1 MHKIWYGRCKWLKRI
16 VVVGFLLG
24 ILGLAIILGINQ
36 YIKVTAGKQI
46 GVKTPKVDCI
56 LVLGAGLTE
65 EGEPSLV
72 LRDRLDRAIELYQQ
86 GVSTRLLMSGDHGQ
100 EGYDEVRAMKQY
112 AVNAGINPND
122 IFMDHAGFSTYESI
136 YRARDV
142 FQVKRLAIVTQ
153 PYHEY
158 RAVYIAMKLGLEVYG
173 TPSKPT
179 QYKGSWILEA
189 REKLARTKEFF
200 NLIIQPKPTYLGDAI
215 PISGSGSQT
224 DDTKVTEKVGEI
236 SVEKQLQQIVQSEKL
251 WRLEYREKEDP
262 NFYQGASCYWYAVT
276 DLDQN
281 GRLEIISAVTNGNG
295 HHFTNECYEISQS
308 GTSLEKIPG
317 LSELAPIEETQAFFD
332 KTKNCYHYAIA
343 DMDRGGAAYH
353 ELRYEDVVKEK
364 EKIHCDVYASVSD
377 ENEKKTCYYKGDF
390 EKKISNEECG
400 KILEQY
406 YDGMEEKKVK
416 FAWFQCNDRKKDTTL
431 SKLKKSYDEWSVK

>member
-24 ILGLAIILGINQ
+24 ILGLTIILGINQ

-46 GVKTPKVDCI
+46 WVKTPKVDCI

-65 EGEPSLV
+65 EGKPSLV

-86 GVSTRLLMSGDHGQ
+86 GVSNRLLMSGDHGQ

-112 AVNAGINPND
+112 AVNAGINPDD

-142 FQVKRLAIVTQ
+142 FRVKRLAIVTQ

-158 RAVYIAMKLGLEVYG
+158 RAVYIAMKLGLEAYG

-200 NLIIQPKPTYLGDAI
+200 NLMVQPKPTYLGDAI

-224 DDTKVTEKVGEI
+224 DDI
-236 SVEKQLQQIVQSEKL
+236 
-251 WRLEYREKEDP
+251 
-262 NFYQGASCYWYAVT
+262 
-276 DLDQN
+276 
-281 GRLEIISAVTNGNG
+281 
-295 HHFTNECYEISQS
+295 
-308 GTSLEKIPG
+308 
-317 LSELAPIEETQAFFD
+317 
-332 KTKNCYHYAIA
+332 
-343 DMDRGGAAYH
+343 RGDY
-353 ELRYEDVVKEK
+353 
-364 EKIHCDVYASVSD
+364 
-377 ENEKKTCYYKGDF
+377 NEK
-390 EKKISNEECG
+390 
-400 KILEQY
+400 
-406 YDGMEEKKVK
+406 
-416 FAWFQCNDRKKDTTL
+416 
-431 SKLKKSYDEWSVK
+431 